1 MSLMNFLPWRQQRRA
16 RCLRFWGAMCVGT
29 VLLMFAVIF
38 CLRINPVMRLHALQT
53 ELTGMQTVQHA
64 LASRQKLASQAQKPA
79 QTRQQ
84 RAWQPVLES
93 LSLREIRALIATKRH
108 VKLSAQVIAAQAVV
122 TMTVEIEEQQSA
134 AERILALIK
143 LRAEPIVDVRVVV
156 LRRKQLTRLF
166 HILIGTQFDDVIEA
180 DKVAVDIREDIT
192 RKIGVQEHRSCTHEG
207 LDKTLAFWQVL
218 FNIIEQGVFPPCPF
232 QKSAIFFH
240 AD

>member
-93 LSLREIRALIATKRH
+93 LSRATPSQVWLNPQRDRQNRHPIDTHHTRGRKVLIAATVH
-108 VKLSAQVIAAQAVV
+108 QIISDDHAAH
-122 TMTVEIEEQQSA
+122 
-134 AERILALIK
+134 
-143 LRAEPIVDVRVVV
+143 
-156 LRRKQLTRLF
+156 RRNSCRKEGQP
-166 HILIGTQFDDVIEA
+166 A
-180 DKVAVDIREDIT
+180 DKIVI
-192 RKIGVQEHRSCTHEG
+192 Q
-207 LDKTLAFWQVL
+207 
-218 FNIIEQGVFPPCPF
+218 P
-232 QKSAIFFH
+232 
-240 AD
+240 

>member
-53 ELTGMQTVQHA
+53 EQTGMQTVQHA

-93 LSLREIRALIATKRH
+93 LSRATPSQVWLTELRYQPPALMLSGYAITLPA
-108 VKLSAQVIAAQAVV
+108 LSAL
-122 TMTVEIEEQQSA
+122 
-134 AERILALIK
+134 RDALGQIVGFTPGTAGE
-143 LRAEPIVDVRVVV
+143 LRQDSQGRWMFT
-156 LRRKQLTRLF
+156 LHLK
-166 HILIGTQFDDVIEA
+166 
-180 DKVAVDIREDIT
+180 
-192 RKIGVQEHRSCTHEG
+192 SEG
-207 LDKTLAFWQVL
+207 
-218 FNIIEQGVFPPCPF
+218 
-232 QKSAIFFH
+232 
-240 AD
+240 